1 MRRAAVGDGFGVSAL
16 ESAEFGPLRR
26 LARRYRVLTR
36 YRDGFKRF
44 RTPSPEAVTAILR
57 ELGAAIETP
66 ADAPEALKVAEVER
80 WSRLAPPT
88 AVAWQGRAATIELR
102 MLEDEARGEL
112 RCSLGDRAWT
122 VRLEDLQQ
130 RGCATVDGRRR
141 VSLRLPLPEALPIG
155 RLLLELEGPSGH
167 AETHVLSAPARCHSG
182 PDDERLWGV
191 FLPLYALH
199 SERSWGA
206 GDFSDLGALFDWT
219 RERGGS
225 IVGTL
230 PMLAAFLDEPLE
242 YSPYVPA
249 SRLFWN
255 EFYVD
260 PRATPEWPQSEAARA
275 TADGL
280 ADEIAALR
288 AEPLVDYRRQ
298 ARVKRAVLE
307 KLSRQA
313 WQDAGR
319 REAIARAAAER
330 PELEVYARFRAV
342 TEKRGETWPSWEQPQ
357 VAGRLSVE
365 DSDLDA
371 ERYHLYAQFVAD
383 EQLAALAARAGE
395 PGLYLDLPLGTHPG
409 GFDVW
414 REPDAFAAGVSGGA
428 PPDRF
433 FTQGQDWSFS
443 PLHPEAGRRDGHA
456 HFSDCLDHH
465 LKHAGVLRIDHF
477 MGLHRLY
484 WIPRGL
490 PASEGTYVQYPA
502 EELYAAVAIASR
514 KHRARIVGED
524 LGTVP
529 KYVRRRMRERA
540 IDRMYVAQFSFR
552 TDKPEL
558 LEEAPEDSLAG
569 VNTHDTPTFRAF
581 WEGLDVDA
589 QVEMNLIDEQEAE
602 TARRGRAALRARLVE
617 EWGIAEDSAAAYR
630 AVLERIARSPA
641 RAVMVTL
648 EDLWDETEPQ
658 NTPGTGQEKPNWR
671 RKAAKSLEEIQGM
684 AAPIER

>member
-1 MRRAAVGDGFGVSAL
+1 MSAL
-16 ESAEFGPLRR
+16 DASEFEPLLR
-26 LARRYRVLTR
+26 LARRHRVLTR

-44 RTPSPEAVTAILR
+44 RAPSAEAVVAILK
-57 ELGAAIETP
+57 ELGAPVEKP
-66 ADAPEALKVAEVER
+66 ADAADALAVADREK
-80 WSRLAPPT
+80 WTQLAPPC
-88 AVAWQGRAATIELR
+88 AVAWQGRPASIDLR
-102 MLEDEARGEL
+102 LPEQNARGPL
-112 RCSLGDRAWT
+112 GCSLDGAQPSTWN

-130 RGCATVDGRRR
+130 RGAAQVDGVRY
-141 VSLRLPLPEALPIG
+141 VSKRLLLPAALPVG
-155 RLLLELEGPSGH
+155 RLLLETESAAGH
-167 AETHVLSAPARCHSG
+167 ARTQILSAPARCHQG
-182 PDDERLWGV
+182 PPDERLWGV

-199 SERSWGA
+199 SENSWGA
-206 GDFSDLGALFDWT
+206 GDFSDLSALFDWT
-219 RERGGS
+219 RDRGGS

-260 PRATPEWPQSEAARA
+260 PRTTPEWESCQSARA
-275 TADGL
+275 AADGL
-280 ADEIAALR
+280 ASQIAELQA
-288 AEPLVDYRRQ
+288 APLVDYRRQ

-307 KLSRQA
+307 ELARHA
-313 WQDAGR
+313 WNDPAR
-319 REAIARAAAER
+319 RKSLARAVVER

-342 TEKRGETWPSWEQPQ
+342 TEKRGDTWPSWEQPQ
-357 VAGRLSVE
+357 VAGRLTLE
-365 DSDLDA
+365 DSDRDA
-371 ERYHLYAQFVAD
+371 ERYHLYAQHVAD
-383 EQLAALAARAGE
+383 EQLAALAARAGD

-414 REPDAFAAGVSGGA
+414 REPESFAAGVSGGA

-456 HFSDCLDHH
+456 HFSACLDHH
-465 LKHAGVLRIDHF
+465 LRHAGILRIDHF

-502 EELYAAVAIASR
+502 EELYAAVAIASQQ
-514 KHRARIVGED
+514 HGARIVGED

-529 KYVRRRMRERA
+529 HYVRRRMRERA

-552 TDKPEL
+552 PDREEL
-558 LEEAPEDSLAG
+558 LEEAPADSLAG
-569 VNTHDTPTFRAF
+569 VNTHDTPTFAAF
-581 WEGLDVDA
+581 WQGLDIDA
-589 QVEMNLIDEQEAE
+589 QVEMQLIGEEEAE
-602 TARRGRAALRARLVE
+602 IARRGRAILRTRLSQA
-617 EWGIAEDSAAAYR
+617 WNIPEDGQAAYQ
-630 AVLERIARSPA
+630 ATLNRIAQSPA
-641 RAVMVTL
+641 RAVLVTL
-648 EDLWDETEPQ
+648 EDLWRETNPQ

-671 RKAAKSLEEIQGM
+671 RKAAKSLEEIILLQ
-684 AAPIER
+684 APISRD